1 MIPSCHNG
9 FVGPDYAHVHHGSTV
24 QDAEYARREEGRVAE
39 GDQLRLRMSVVG
51 LFTDVLGVVHST
63 PMA

>member
-51 LFTDVLGVVHST
+51 YIY
-63 PMA
+63 